1 LVVRNWEQA
10 AFGFPLLTARLF
22 GTVVY
27 RTDSAAVRF
36 LFEEFDLMKWLVVTV
51 EDESLLDGGV
61 TVLTDRIG
69 RRREC
74 QIPFV
79 WEY

>member
-1 LVVRNWEQA
+1 MVRNRGRV

-22 GTVVY
+22 GTVVFQ
-27 RTDSAAVRF
+27 TDSAAVRF
-36 LFEEFDLMKWLVVTV
+36 MFQEFDLINWLAVTV
-51 EDESLLDGGV
+51 EDESLLDGGGRI
-61 TVLTDRIG
+61 LIDRIG

>member
-1 LVVRNWEQA
+1 MFQ
-10 AFGFPLLTARLF
+10 
-22 GTVVY
+22 
-27 RTDSAAVRF
+27 
-36 LFEEFDLMKWLVVTV
+36 EFDLINWLAVTV
-51 EDESLLDGGV
+51 EDESLLDGGGRI
-61 TVLTDRIG
+61 LIDRIG